1 MATFNYTV
9 DTNPMAVEIG
19 NVSNH
24 VKATTTA
31 VVAMQTAVV
40 LAETKA
46 ADHVCNNVNRGF
58 YSLMR
63 SQISQKI
70 AKLQSE
76 VDSHFMKLIQ
86 LRKSLMGKKSQM
98 ERDYNRISNRYL
110 KLFNGL
116 NANLKQ
122 RVFELDRPVINFA
135 VKDIEQISNRTK
147 YLTATVPVS
156 QLESLSVSQKIIASN
171 VKYRG
176 LNVINSMRTFLGDM
190 AEQKKLTNRILLENY
205 DVKNAALSIPVL
217 ISEVNLD
224 KYDNKSL
231 EVTVSNVAL
240 NNVTKSA
247 IKNTVFTNTENMQWQ
262 ATKEINREVK
272 SEFSKLVTV
281 SASSQRVKDMAN
293 KLFLANNY
301 QTVQNATL

>member
-9 DTNPMAVEIG
+9 DTNPMATEIG
-19 NVSNH
+19 SVSKH
-24 VKATTTA
+24 VNATTTA

-40 LAETKA
+40 LAEAKA
-46 ADHVCNNVNRGF
+46 ADHVCDNVNKGF
-58 YSLMR
+58 YTLMR

-76 VDSHFMKLIQ
+76 VDSHFMKLTQ
-86 LRKSLMGKKSQM
+86 LRKNLFGIKNRM
-98 ERDYNRISNRYL
+98 ERDYNMISNRYL

-122 RVFELDRPVINFA
+122 RVFELDKPVISFA
-135 VKDIEQISNRTK
+135 VKDVEQISNRTK

-156 QLESLSVSQKIIASN
+156 QLESLSASQKIIASN

-176 LNVINSMRTFLGDM
+176 LNVINSMKSFLSDM
-190 AEQKKLTNRILLENY
+190 AEQKKLTNLILLKSY
-205 DVKNAALSIPVL
+205 DVKNVTISIPVI

-231 EVTVSNVAL
+231 DVTVSNVEL
-240 NNVTKSA
+240 NNVAKSA
-247 IKNTVFTNTENMQWQ
+247 IKNTVFTNAENLHWLT
-262 ATKEINREVK
+262 AKEIDKEIK
-272 SEFSKLVTV
+272 SEFSKFVTA
-281 SASSQRVKDMAN
+281 SSSSQRVKDMAN
-293 KLFLANNY
+293 KLFLTNNF
-301 QTVQNATL
+301 QTIKNAAL